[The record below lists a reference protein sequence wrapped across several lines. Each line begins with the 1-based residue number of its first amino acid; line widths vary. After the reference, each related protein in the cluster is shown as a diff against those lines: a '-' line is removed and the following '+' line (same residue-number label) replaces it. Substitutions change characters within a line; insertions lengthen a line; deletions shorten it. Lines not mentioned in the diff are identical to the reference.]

1 MEILSNS
8 HFYNKDFIVFG
19 HRGVP
24 ELCPENTIESFQK
37 AIDLNYSGIEL
48 DLMQTSDNKLIV
60 HHDDTALINNKLK
73 PINQLN
79 LCQLH
84 ECYPNIPVLEDLLDS
99 IGHKTNI
106 NIEIKSQDSRS
117 VLMVEKTI
125 KLLKKFNL
133 IDSIII
139 SSFNPKLIKES
150 KKIDDRFA
158 TGWILG
164 PKNLYFYSQW
174 KIILK
179 YFRVNAIH
187 VNHNCISNSLIN
199 QIHSYNMKV
208 LSYTVNS
215 DKTLNELIIKK
226 IDGIFTDSPRI
237 LKISKSLTK

>member
-8 HFYNKDFIVFG
+8 HFYNNNFIIFG

-24 ELCPENTIESFQK
+24 EMIPENTIESFQK
-37 AIDLNYSGIEL
+37 AIDLNYSGVEL
-48 DLMQTSDNKLIV
+48 DLMQTADNRLIV
-60 HHDDTALINNKLK
+60 HHDSTVIINNKQT
-73 PINQLN
+73 PINQLK
-79 LCQLH
+79 LFQIQEYC
-84 ECYPNIPVLEDLLDS
+84 PNIPSLEDLLDS

-106 NIEIKSQDSRS
+106 NIEIKNQDSRS

-139 SSFNPKLIKES
+139 SSFNPRLIKES

-158 TGWILG
+158 TAWILG

-174 KIILK
+174 YMILK

-187 VNHNCISNSLIN
+187 VNHNCISSGLIN
-199 QIHSYNMKV
+199 KIHSYNMKV

-215 DKTLNELIIKK
+215 DKVLKDLIIKN
-226 IDGIFTDSPRI
+226 IDGIFTDSPTI
-237 LKISKSLTK
+237 LKLSKSLTK